1 MHIVCSEKTKAKL
14 QAKHNVSMKDVRECF
29 MNRTGEV
36 LEDTSEDHKSDPPT
50 TFFVAPNNHGRL
62 LKVCFIL
69 RDGTIYLRTCFE
81 PSAKAIATY
90 RELGKP
96 IDF

>member
-36 LEDTSEDHKSDPPT
+36 LEDTSEEHKSDPPT
-50 TFFVAPNNHGRL
+50 TFFRCPQQSRAALEGL
-62 LKVCFIL
+62 LH
-69 RDGTIYLRTCFE
+69 
-81 PSAKAIATY
+81 PA
-90 RELGKP
+90 
-96 IDF
+96 